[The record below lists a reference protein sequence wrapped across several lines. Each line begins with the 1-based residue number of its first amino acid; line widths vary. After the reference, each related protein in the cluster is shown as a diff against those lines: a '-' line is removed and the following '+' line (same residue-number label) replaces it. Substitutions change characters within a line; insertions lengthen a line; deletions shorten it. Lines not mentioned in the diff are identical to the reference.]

1 MRRFFHFSLVFSLLL
16 SVAALAGCGVTG
28 KGTVK
33 TLDPALVASARD
45 SWDDFLKVSRNADAL
60 SGPFRLSANLH
71 YAGDEGT
78 QRVSAYF
85 WGNGAQEN
93 PHPLRL
99 DIQGGMGTV
108 MAAVREDASSFM
120 AYIPSDNAV
129 YLSPSGTGSLEAF
142 GVPVPFSLAD
152 LALLFN
158 GRYEHFFLG
167 AESGTESGEH
177 SAPAAFQNEDGVV
190 CFALAEENGA
200 RFAGTLVLGAGGLPL
215 SWTEQGENGWTLLID
230 YPADST
236 RTTPRRVRFKHAGGK
251 QATVVVRDLARTEPF
266 RGQQL
271 ELTFPQGTEIRI
283 LQPR

>member
-1 MRRFFHFSLVFSLLL
+1 MRRFFRCSLVLAL
-16 SVAALAGCGVTG
+16 VVTIAALAGCGVTG

-33 TLDPALVASARD
+33 TLDPAMTETASD
-45 SWDDFLKVSRNADAL
+45 SWEAFLKASRNAEAL

-85 WGNGAQEN
+85 WGNGGESNAY
-93 PHPLRL
+93 PLRL
-99 DIQGGMGTV
+99 DIQSGMGTV
-108 MAAVREDASSFM
+108 MAAAREDASYFM
-120 AYIPSDNAV
+120 AYIPSDNAA

-158 GRYEHFFLG
+158 GRYERFFL
-167 AESGTESGEH
+167 EGEDH
-177 SAPAAFQNEDGVV
+177 THAVPAAYQDKDGRII
-190 CFALAEENGA
+190 FELDEKNGA
-200 RFAGTLVLGAGGLPL
+200 RFAGLLIMGSDGLPL
-215 SWTEQGENGWTLLID
+215 SWTERGENGWTLLID
-230 YPADST
+230 YPSDST
-236 RTTPRRVRFKHAGGK
+236 RTTPRRVRFQHKGGK
-251 QATVVVRDLARTEPF
+251 QATVVVRGLSRTEPF
-266 RGQQL
+266 RPQQL